1 MNKTHTTLH
10 TAAAQLLMI
19 AALTLG
25 VLVAGLLAGN
35 SVPRFFGAVAVFG
48 LFFANVLRG
57 SAGARNL
64 LAILYGVNA
73 VVCFFAAFK
82 LRASIPVAGLQL
94 ILGIALFGCGI
105 VVAASRAIGRLTP
118 ESRDEAASQ
127 VSEQP
132 GGPRGDQDRLTG
144 KGT

>member
-1 MNKTHTTLH
+1 MNKTHTVLP
-10 TAAAQLLMI
+10 TAAAQLLTI

-35 SVPRFFGAVAVFG
+35 SLPRVFGAVVVFG

-64 LAILYGVNA
+64 LALLYGVNA
-73 VVCFFAAFK
+73 VVCFFAAIQ
-82 LRASIPVAGLQL
+82 LRASVPVAGLQL

-105 VVAASRAIGRLTP
+105 IVVASRAIKAL
-118 ESRDEAASQ
+118 EH
-127 VSEQP
+127 
-132 GGPRGDQDRLTG
+132 
-144 KGT
+144 